1 MPRGFALPA
10 GTQYPCA
17 AVRYS
22 VRRFFIEIYLPA
34 CLEKSKWG
42 QTVGVAELPTMQ
54 RLFSF
59 FFLKNGP
66 RLLYRGGGR
75 FFCAAQGPP
84 GPPHA
89 APVLAGHKAQRRAFP
104 SPAPKRIPALWG
116 RKGEPGTAPA
126 RTNMET
132 ATCPS
137 KSRAVVCSSETDAL
151 RRAHGTDGT
160 QRSTS
165 CKKGKQPRRGEPQRR
180 PPLPGIGGNSTAKR
194 EVSPCGRGHGK
205 GRGFAPPAA
214 PTRLLTAARRS
225 YFFSPLPARLRATA
239 ATPQPMPPTE

>member
-1 MPRGFALPA
+1 MFRKKQMGAD
-10 GTQYPCA
+10 CRCCRA
-17 AVRYS
+17 ANDATA
-22 VRRFFIEIYLPA
+22 FFIFLPQ
-34 CLEKSKWG
+34 KRPPPS
-42 QTVGVAELPTMQ
+42 VQ
-54 RLFSF
+54 RR
-59 FFLKNGP
+59 GP
-66 RLLYRGGGR
+66 
-75 FFCAAQGPP
+75 FFCTAQGPP

-104 SPAPKRIPALWG
+104 SPAPQKRIPALWG

-180 PPLPGIGGNSTAKR
+180 PPLPGVGGNSTAKR

-214 PTRLLTAARRS
+214 STRLLTAARRS